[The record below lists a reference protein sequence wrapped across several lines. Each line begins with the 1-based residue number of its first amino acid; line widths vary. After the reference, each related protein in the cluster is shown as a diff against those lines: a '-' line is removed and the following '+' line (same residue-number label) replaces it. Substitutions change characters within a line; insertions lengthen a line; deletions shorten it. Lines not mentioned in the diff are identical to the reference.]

1 MNKNNVL
8 GSFLLVVTMSAV
20 LGFFLLYP
28 INDVDL
34 TNTQVNEP
42 AVYTP
47 EKELSKTEYGKKLI
61 HILDLSRSDPLFADK
76 ALAQLPRLHPT
87 RDLAI
92 YKAYRLMILTN
103 VAQHQQ
109 DTKAVMGYLDEINN
123 LAEQEGMLWL
133 KSQSLVESAIEYLK
147 EGDLAASEIQ
157 IRSAIGIAE
166 SIRYDELLVKAYNTA
181 GAINNVRNDLQ
192 DAQYFFHKGLQLG
205 KKYPKHI
212 YNSKLMSNMALLY
225 IYLEDWPKALG
236 ILEKAKKLYFD
247 SGLFEDEAIGILYIN
262 ESFSYLSSGDLINGR
277 IAYEKAEALNS
288 DKVSNRY
295 KILLLRAY
303 SDVLLAE
310 ENFNAALSVTNLCLD
325 STGIE
330 KYTLQNGQCYLN
342 RALAKIGLNQDE
354 VILGDLERAFAMFE
368 VVGSRSWKVLALKT
382 LGEYY
387 ESKGDLETALDYFKQ
402 YYHGN
407 KALLFDK
414 RQSDIFLLEQ
424 DYATTSLAQENE
436 LLNTEKDLNKLLLE
450 KQQLRNRIV
459 VALGIMVGISAVL
472 LMVRLRTIQR
482 TNDALLAQSTTC
494 ELTGLHNRR
503 YLEKLL
509 TRTTPFNG
517 NSFGTS
523 LAILDLDYFKQVN
536 DTHGHDVGDQV
547 LVEVARRIQQHLFSN
562 DVVARWGGEE
572 FVLLLSGSLAP
583 QQQLDIIRLAI
594 AQTPIDTP
602 SGPLDIT
609 TSIGA
614 SVSIANDQL
623 NRDTYKKHL
632 KVADDALYQAKESG
646 RNRVVCVAS
655 AK

>member
-34 TNTQVNEP
+34 TNSQVNEP

-61 HILDLSRSDPLFADK
+61 HILDLSRSDPIFADK

-87 RDLAI
+87 RDLATC
-92 YKAYRLMILTN
+92 KAYRLMILTN

-247 SGLFEDEAIGILYIN
+247 SGLFEDEAIDILYIN

-295 KILLLRAY
+295 KILVLRAY
-303 SDVLLAE
+303 SEVLLAE
-310 ENFNAALSVTNLCLD
+310 GKLNAALAV
-325 STGIE
+325 
-330 KYTLQNGQCYLN
+330 
-342 RALAKIGLNQDE
+342 ANQ
-354 VILGDLERAFAMFE
+354 
-368 VVGSRSWKVLALKT
+368 
-382 LGEYY
+382 
-387 ESKGDLETALDYFKQ
+387 
-402 YYHGN
+402 
-407 KALLFDK
+407 
-414 RQSDIFLLEQ
+414 
-424 DYATTSLAQENE
+424 
-436 LLNTEKDLNKLLLE
+436 
-450 KQQLRNRIV
+450 
-459 VALGIMVGISAVL
+459 
-472 LMVRLRTIQR
+472 RLRIAVNT
-482 TNDALLAQSTTC
+482 LL
-494 ELTGLHNRR
+494 
-503 YLEKLL
+503 
-509 TRTTPFNG
+509 
-517 NSFGTS
+517 
-523 LAILDLDYFKQVN
+523 
-536 DTHGHDVGDQV
+536 
-547 LVEVARRIQQHLFSN
+547 
-562 DVVARWGGEE
+562 
-572 FVLLLSGSLAP
+572 
-583 QQQLDIIRLAI
+583 
-594 AQTPIDTP
+594 
-602 SGPLDIT
+602 
-609 TSIGA
+609 
-614 SVSIANDQL
+614 
-623 NRDTYKKHL
+623 
-632 KVADDALYQAKESG
+632 
-646 RNRVVCVAS
+646 
-655 AK
+655 